1 MRPLIVSIQLDG
13 EEKCTNGGTGRVK
26 ESNKIFY
33 IEKYSKSFLP
43 NDHHCAGEQL
53 ADKAHANSLCTTKPG
68 VRYGDIPERTEV
80 LNLLRICRYKQQ

>member
-33 IEKYSKSFLP
+33 IEKYSKSFLRMIITVQESHRQIRLMP
-43 NDHHCAGEQL
+43 IICAQL
-53 ADKAHANSLCTTKPG
+53 SPESDMATFQKEL
-68 VRYGDIPERTEV
+68 RY
-80 LNLLRICRYKQQ
+80 